1 MAEETIVL
9 NHESNIAGETRINLR
24 VLELIAALAT
34 SEVEG
39 VARLRESLTNW
50 AQEALGHKVHGKGVD
65 LKQTEHGLEADV
77 YAFLN
82 YGVSVP
88 KVARNIQ
95 EHVANQIAAMTG
107 LELVLVNVHV
117 QGIISN
123 KPALAVDPKNLF
135 GETGEQKG
143 AEK

>member
-9 NHESNIAGETRINLR
+9 NHASDIAGETRINTR

-34 SEVEG
+34 SEVDG

-50 AQEALGHKVHGKGVD
+50 AQEALGRKVHGKGVE

-77 YAFLN
+77 FVFIS

-88 KVARNIQ
+88 KVARKIQ
-95 EHVANQIAAMTG
+95 EHVTTQIAAMT
-107 LELVLVNVHV
+107 ELNLAMVNVHV
-117 QGIISN
+117 QGMVSN
-123 KPALAVDPKNLF
+123 KPTLSVDPNNLF
-135 GETGEQKG
+135 GETTEQKG
-143 AEK
+143 AEE